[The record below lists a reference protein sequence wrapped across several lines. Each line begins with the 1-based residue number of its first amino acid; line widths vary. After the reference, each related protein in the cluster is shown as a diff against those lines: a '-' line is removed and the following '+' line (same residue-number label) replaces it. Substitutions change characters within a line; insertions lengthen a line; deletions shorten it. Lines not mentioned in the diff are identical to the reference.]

1 MPGGSLCLLL
11 KLEVQLLGIGLSV
24 PCFPARGSGAQGGVW
39 RPTLSAMAGFT
50 LHGAT
55 VISRMRPQL
64 PRRWEG
70 VWSGS
75 WLLFN
80 LFLCFFT
87 TGLMSRFL
95 CGIYVSR
102 EQMGLRPLLMASP
115 EKACLASMSLLGLV
129 LCP

>member
-1 MPGGSLCLLL
+1 M
-11 KLEVQLLGIGLSV
+11 E
-24 PCFPARGSGAQGGVW
+24 
-39 RPTLSAMAGFT
+39 GFNLT
-50 LHGAT
+50 WSHSHLWDEA
-55 VISRMRPQL
+55 SL
-64 PRRWEG
+64 PRGWEG

-102 EQMGLRPLLMASP
+102 EQMGPKPLLMVSP